1 MNLKYLSLPVI
12 IISILISNLAM
23 ACICAKLGDNFFD
36 TVNQHNIKIKNGEYP
51 ATETLTVFTGKVIKY
66 EDAPVGNMPGSML
79 VKVNQVMQGSV
90 STKNILVYGDVDG
103 MQCRP
108 PIIDFQINTH
118 YIFAVNQDENNQYY
132 ISGCGYYY
140 LETKSPSS
148 V

>member
-1 MNLKYLSLPVI
+1 MNLKYLILPVI
-12 IISILISNLAM
+12 IISILTSNLAM

-36 TVNQHNIKIKNGEYP
+36 TVNQHNIKVGNGEYP
-51 ATETLTVFTGKVIKY
+51 ATEALTVFTGKVIKY
-66 EDAPVGNMPGSML
+66 EDAPLGSIPGSML

-90 STKNILVYGDVDG
+90 TTKNILIQGDVDG

-108 PIIDFQINTH
+108 PVINFPINTN
-118 YIFAVNQDENNQYY
+118 YIFAANQDENNKYY

-140 LETKSPSS
+140 LETTSPSS